1 MEKEVCNRIKSICYK
16 DENIFRKYY
25 RYSNDP
31 SVDREGK
38 IANILLKE
46 EFPVA
51 KHYKTGYSDEN
62 QMRFNEFDFVEINS
76 ITEDDIDK
84 EVVSKALSLIK
95 HLQKVKY
102 VEDGY
107 WNSYYEKDLI
117 RCLEYSPNL
126 KNDSIKLLAEIK
138 NYPKMFL
145 HGDFSLKNFGY
156 RANTKDLFLYD
167 FQTACNGPIDWD
179 IAYFMAT
186 LSIPYSNLFEY
197 DERILAMIKLITAVR
212 LGRGS
217 RRNIELK
224 RRSEIQ
230 EYWWSK

>member
-1 MEKEVCNRIKSICYK
+1 MEMEVCNRIKSICYR
-16 DENIFRKYY
+16 DEDIFRKYY

-46 EFPVA
+46 NFPVA
-51 KHYKTGYSDEN
+51 KYYKTGY
-62 QMRFNEFDFVEINS
+62 VEINS
-76 ITEDDIDK
+76 INENEIDK
-84 EVVSKALSLIK
+84 EVVSKSLSLIR
-95 HLQKVKY
+95 HLQKIKY
-102 VEDGY
+102 VEDDY
-107 WNSYYEKDLI
+107 WNAYYEKDLI

-126 KNDSIKLLAEIK
+126 KNDSIRLLAKIK
-138 NYPKMFL
+138 NYPKTFL

-156 RANTKDLFLYD
+156 RENTKDLFLYD

-186 LSIPYSNLFEY
+186 LSIPISNLFEY
-197 DERILAMIKLITAVR
+197 DERILTMIKLITAVR

-217 RRNIELK
+217 RRTDELK
-224 RRSEIQ
+224 GRSEIQ